1 MSKSPVSRVLTGME
15 SAEQASRTV
24 AQSWDSGLNV
34 CPYFSLPLAVAA
46 KFSPVFS
53 VREVLV
59 TTLGRESERQPA
71 KGVRVEQGGS
81 CMASSHGL

>member
-1 MSKSPVSRVLTGME
+1 MSKSPVSRVLTVME

-24 AQSWDSGLNV
+24 AQGWDSGLSV
-34 CPYFSLPLAVAA
+34 RPYFSLPLAVAA

-59 TTLGRESERQPA
+59 TTLGRGSERQPA

-81 CMASSHGL
+81 CVASSHGL